1 MRGGHAGPAGDKR
14 SNRRQKEKE
23 MEQNDRVNDRV
34 DDTPRE
40 SSGSQ
45 WGEPTDPP
53 VVEISYEEMMEIQDE
68 IAADETGD
76 GDLVDTQY
84 TDGSTSNVFVA
95 MDQGLVYD
103 PPDDPPVIPSDDLQ
117 GVEIAAGFAPSM
129 EEADLDVEELP
140 PRVDGNDA
148 DLEEDIG
155 EALRYNSETS
165 TLENIRVYV
174 RNGIV
179 YLRGTVTTDD
189 DIAIVDELLRDID
202 GIVEVQ
208 NELEVEE

>member
-1 MRGGHAGPAGDKR
+1 MRG
-14 SNRRQKEKE
+14 QEEKI
-23 MEQNDRVNDRV
+23 MEQNDRANQRV

-53 VVEISYEEMMEIQDE
+53 VVELSYEELIELQDE
-68 IAADETGD
+68 IADAEAGD
-76 GDLVDTQY
+76 GDLVDTQH
-84 TDGSTSNVFVA
+84 TDGSAANVFVA

-117 GVEIAAGFAPSM
+117 GIEIAAGFAGSM
-129 EEADLDVEELP
+129 EEADLDVEDLP
-140 PRVDGNDA
+140 PRVDDNDA

-179 YLRGTVTTDD
+179 YLRGTVTTED

-202 GIVEVQ
+202 GVVDVQ